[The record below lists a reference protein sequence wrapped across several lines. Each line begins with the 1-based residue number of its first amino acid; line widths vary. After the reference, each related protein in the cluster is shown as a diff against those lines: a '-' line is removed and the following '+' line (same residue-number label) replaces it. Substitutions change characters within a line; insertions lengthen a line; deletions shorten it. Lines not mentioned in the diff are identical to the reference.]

1 MNIQTSTA
9 IRRGHNENAVRL
21 GILADE
27 ARRALGRVASGET
40 DAIEGWLAYGASL
53 NEGRALFPSD
63 EQFGQWVDASVNDK
77 LSVTP
82 NLHERAAAMW
92 ASANC
97 DQFEEARATGNARTV
112 RGIHSK
118 WKEIEAEREAAA
130 QRLVAEAAR
139 KEAQAHAEAEALAR
153 LAAQEAEDEEARR
166 VAHGM
171 AEHEAE
177 ARQEAE
183 ALALEADKKA
193 KKADKAVKKSRNDNG
208 GDNKTAHVSNNSGE
222 NEWYTPAVII
232 EAARRVLGGFDL
244 DPASSEIANRTVKAE
259 RFFTIEDDGLTQD
272 WAGKIWCN
280 PPYSQPL
287 INEFCLKF
295 AGAMSGGS
303 TGIALVNNATETAW
317 FQTLAR
323 SASAICFPASRIKF
337 NDPSGAPSG
346 SPLQGQAIIYS
357 GAETGK
363 FMAEFSKIGFVSD
376 WRGRVEQEIERVSV
390 NLLASGEREILDAA
404 KQIRADRALKSREDR
419 IVRIDEISRGNAEL
433 GTSIRYPVI
442 YADPPWRYENPP
454 MGGTNRSIENHYP
467 TMTLDE
473 ICALPVSDLATE
485 DALLYLW
492 ATAPKL
498 AECMKVIEAWGF
510 EYRTNI
516 VWDKMKIGMGYHAR
530 NQHELLLIAKR
541 GEIPPPPVGKQPA
554 SVIRIPRGKHSAKP
568 EEFHEIIERAYPE
581 LSKIELFSR
590 SPREGWASYGNEV
603 PGGFQEATFK

>member
-1 MNIQTSTA
+1 MWA
-9 IRRGHNENAVRL
+9 AK
-21 GILADE
+21 
-27 ARRALGRVASGET
+27 
-40 DAIEGWLAYGASL
+40 
-53 NEGRALFPSD
+53 FSD
-63 EQFGQWVDASVNDK
+63 QFG
-77 LSVTP
+77 
-82 NLHERAAAMW
+82 
-92 ASANC
+92 
-97 DQFEEARATGNARTV
+97 EARATGNARTV

-193 KKADKAVKKSRNDNG
+193 KKADKAVKKSRKDNG

-222 NEWYTPAVII
+222 NEWYTPAAII

-337 NDPSGAPSG
+337 LDPDGNPGA
-346 SPLQGQAIIYS
+346 PLQGQAIIYS
-357 GAETGK
+357 GAETGT
-363 FMAEFSKIGFVSD
+363 FRAEFAGFGVVLES
-376 WRGRVEQEIERVSV
+376 S
-390 NLLASGEREILDAA
+390 
-404 KQIRADRALKSREDR
+404 
-419 IVRIDEISRGNAEL
+419 
-433 GTSIRYPVI
+433 
-442 YADPPWRYENPP
+442 
-454 MGGTNRSIENHYP
+454 
-467 TMTLDE
+467 
-473 ICALPVSDLATE
+473 
-485 DALLYLW
+485 
-492 ATAPKL
+492 
-498 AECMKVIEAWGF
+498 
-510 EYRTNI
+510 
-516 VWDKMKIGMGYHAR
+516 
-530 NQHELLLIAKR
+530 
-541 GEIPPPPVGKQPA
+541 
-554 SVIRIPRGKHSAKP
+554 
-568 EEFHEIIERAYPE
+568 
-581 LSKIELFSR
+581 
-590 SPREGWASYGNEV
+590 
-603 PGGFQEATFK
+603 

>member
-63 EQFGQWVDASVNDK
+63 EQFGQWVDASGLSQLGTHDIKRDDRAAAMWASANCDQFGQWVDASVNDK

-193 KKADKAVKKSRNDNG
+193 KKADKAVKKSRKDNG

-222 NEWYTPAVII
+222 NEWYTPAAII

-363 FMAEFSKIGFVSD
+363 FMAEFSKIGFVM
-376 WRGRVEQEIERVSV
+376 V
-390 NLLASGEREILDAA
+390 
-404 KQIRADRALKSREDR
+404 
-419 IVRIDEISRGNAEL
+419 
-433 GTSIRYPVI
+433 
-442 YADPPWRYENPP
+442 
-454 MGGTNRSIENHYP
+454 
-467 TMTLDE
+467 
-473 ICALPVSDLATE
+473 
-485 DALLYLW
+485 
-492 ATAPKL
+492 AP
-498 AECMKVIEAWGF
+498 
-510 EYRTNI
+510 
-516 VWDKMKIGMGYHAR
+516 
-530 NQHELLLIAKR
+530 
-541 GEIPPPPVGKQPA
+541 
-554 SVIRIPRGKHSAKP
+554 
-568 EEFHEIIERAYPE
+568 
-581 LSKIELFSR
+581 
-590 SPREGWASYGNEV
+590 
-603 PGGFQEATFK
+603 